1 MDDKITILHTND
13 FHSHFENWPKVRRY
27 LQQTKKELESQG
39 QTVITVDLGD
49 AMDRVHPLTE
59 ATDGKF
65 NVELLNTVDYDAV
78 TIGNNEGIGNSH
90 EQLANLYAKS
100 KAPVILD
107 NLIDLRTNKRP
118 AWVKL
123 SKIIKTKN
131 NTKIGLL
138 ACTAPFGPTYAMNDW
153 QALDVDQV
161 LPEVVKMLR
170 PRVDVLVLMSHL
182 GIDMDRYI
190 AEKYPQFDVILG
202 SHTHHLLENGEV
214 DGNTLVCAA
223 GKWGYYTGQV
233 SIDYSTNERKIFKKS
248 AQTIKTQDLPE
259 AMGDQNEISS
269 YVRRGQDILNQQKIA
284 FLPRAYTGSLVND
297 SQLMQEG
304 LAALEETTTTTA
316 AILNAGLFLG
326 DLNQGVL
333 TKNDLH
339 QLLPHPMRMVKVSLT
354 GYNLWRLIREME
366 KNRRHLRRS
375 VVKGNGFR
383 GTIFGELVYA
393 GIKYDILEKQ
403 VFWHGHPL
411 DPEKIYTIG
420 TVDNFIYGPFFP
432 TLEIAG
438 DVTYIGDRFLRDA
451 LGTYFAHKFPV

>member
-1 MDDKITILHTND
+1 MNDKITILHTND

-27 LQQTKKELESQG
+27 LQHTKKELESQG

-65 NVELLNTVDYDAV
+65 NVELLNTVAYDAV

-90 EQLANLYAKS
+90 EQLADLYAKS
-100 KAPVILD
+100 AAPVILD
-107 NLIDLRTNKRP
+107 NLIDKRTNKRP
-118 AWVKL
+118 SWVKL

-131 NTKIGLL
+131 NTKVGLL
-138 ACTAPFGPTYAMNDW
+138 ACTAPFGPTYEMNDW
-153 QALDVDQV
+153 KALDVDQV
-161 LPEVVKMLR
+161 LPEVIKMLR

-190 AEKYPQFDVILG
+190 AEKYPEFDVILG

-214 DGNTLVCAA
+214 DGKTLVCAA
-223 GKWGYYTGQV
+223 GKWGRYTGQV
-233 SIDYSTNERKIFKKS
+233 SLEFSTDRQQLTSKS
-248 AQTIKTQDLPE
+248 AKTIATEDLSE
-259 AMGDQNEISS
+259 AAGDQTEIAS
-269 YVRRGQDILNQQKIA
+269 YTRRGQEILNQQA
-284 FLPRAYTGSLVND
+284 VAVLPRAYAGSVVQD

-304 LAALEETTTTTA
+304 LAAVEEATDTSA

-326 DLNQGVL
+326 DLNAGVL
-333 TKNDLH
+333 TKNELH
-339 QLLPHPMRMVKVSLT
+339 QLLPHPMRMVKIRLT

-375 VVKGNGFR
+375 VVRGNGFR
-383 GTIFGELVYA
+383 GTIFGDLVYA
-393 GIKYDILEKQ
+393 GIEYDASEKQ

-411 DPEKIYTIG
+411 NPEKIYTIG

-438 DVTYIGDRFLRDA
+438 EVSYIGDRFLRDA
-451 LGTYFAHKFPV
+451 LGDYFAHKFPV